1 MSISL
6 HSMSR
11 VKNADVLL
19 YELLKERPPEAW
31 ISHRGMPTWEEH
43 KKFLASHPYH
53 ALYIVFNADDVPV
66 GSVYLSRAREI
77 GIFIF
82 KEHQHKGY
90 GSQAVSEL
98 MTKWPGR
105 FYANIAPGNTGS
117 KAFFLQLGAKLIQET
132 YQL

>member
-1 MSISL
+1 MIKLTPISK
-6 HSMSR
+6 
-11 VKNADVLL
+11 VKNAPELL
-19 YELLKERPPEAW
+19 YQLLQERPPEAW

-43 KKFLASHPYH
+43 VAFINSHPYH
-53 ALYIVFNADDVPV
+53 VHYIIKNGEDVPV
-66 GSVYLSRAREI
+66 GSVYLTRKHEI

-105 FYANIAPGNTGS
+105 FYANIAPGNLAS
-117 KAFFLQLGAKLIQET
+117 IAFFEQLGAKLIQET